1 MMLQDVMQSHIDC
14 KGPVITFRWARTSF
28 SIDFVTSKDVFI
40 LVSIINIKNVVV
52 VGVCTLALFLSCSLS
67 SCVFVPDRL
76 MMIICAQPP
85 VCAVHALIG
94 ACSPASSIKGQ
105 RERGGRR
112 ETSWC
117 LRLFRSPSP

>member
-1 MMLQDVMQSHIDC
+1 MIFT
-14 KGPVITFRWARTSF
+14 I
-28 SIDFVTSKDVFI
+28 VTSKDVFI
-40 LVSIINIKNVVV
+40 FVSIIDIKNV
-52 VGVCTLALFLSCSLS
+52 VGVCTPALFLSRSLS

-76 MMIICAQPP
+76 MMIICAHPP
-85 VCAVHALIG
+85 VCAVHGLIG

-112 ETSWC
+112 ETSWR